1 MTSKEEHEHF
11 AREEYEKRKTLARK
25 LRGAMQEEERA
36 KLKELHWMHCPKC
49 GSELVTLSLHA
60 VEVDKCPSCSGLWL
74 DVGELDQ
81 ILERDDRGALRKLI
95 DIFK

>member
-1 MTSKEEHEHF
+1 MPSREEEEYF
-11 AREEYEKRKTLARK
+11 ARQEYEKRRALAHAARAEMK
-25 LRGAMQEEERA
+25 QEERDR
-36 KLKELHWMHCPKC
+36 LKQLHWMHCPKC
-49 GSELVTLSLHA
+49 GSELITVSLHA
-60 VEVDKCPSCSGLWL
+60 VEVDKCPSCSGVWL